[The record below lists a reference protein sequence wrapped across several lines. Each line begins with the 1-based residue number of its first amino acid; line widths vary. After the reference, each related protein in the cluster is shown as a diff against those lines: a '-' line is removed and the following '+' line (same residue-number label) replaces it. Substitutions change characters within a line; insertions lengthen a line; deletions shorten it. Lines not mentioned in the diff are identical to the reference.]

1 MPGPSEKTI
10 RRLFAM
16 SGNMCAF
23 PGCAT
28 PIFEESTTLT
38 GEICHIRAQ
47 SPGGPRFDATQ
58 TEEARHAYDNLI
70 LLCRRHHKVVD
81 SESGNYPV
89 DALAAIKAIREAQLG
104 RPERDIDTAFAKLLI
119 NAMPRVEISNN
130 SGHVVLDSPGAIV
143 AGTVNMR
150 GRAKAPKFQTPP
162 GTIGAD
168 QDATRYVHYLIKR
181 YNEFASADTS
191 RATKFA
197 HGAISKNIEA
207 RFGASWRELSM
218 QSFTEVCQYLQD
230 RISKTRVA
238 KSNAAKGHRSFST
251 FETYLR
257 EKSRAR

>member
-23 PGCAT
+23 PGCSA
-28 PIFEESTTLT
+28 PIFEESATVT

-58 TEEARHAYDNLI
+58 TEEARQTYDNLI

-81 SESGNYPV
+81 SEPKLYPADV
-89 DALAAIKAIREAQLG
+89 LAEVKAIRASQLG
-104 RPERDIDTAFAKLLI
+104 RPERDMDAVFAKLLI
-119 NAMPRVEISNN
+119 NAMPLVEISNN
-130 SGHVVLDSPGAIV
+130 TGHVVMDSPGAIV
-143 AGTVNMR
+143 AGIVNLR
-150 GRAKAPKFQTPP
+150 ARAKAPKFQTPL

-191 RATKFA
+191 RATKFSY
-197 HGAISKNIEA
+197 GAISKNIESK
-207 RFGASWRELSM
+207 FGASWRELSM
-218 QSFTEVCQYLQD
+218 RSFTEVCAYLQD

-251 FETYLR
+251 VEIYLR
-257 EKSRAR
+257 EKPRAR

>member
-81 SESGNYPV
+81 SEPGIYPV

-104 RPERDIDTAFAKLLI
+104 RPERDMDTAFAQLLI

-130 SGHVVLDSPGAIV
+130 SGHVVLNSPGAIV
-143 AGTVNMR
+143 AGTVNMS
-150 GRAKAPKFQTPP
+150 GVAP
-162 GTIGAD
+162 
-168 QDATRYVHYLIKR
+168 V
-181 YNEFASADTS
+181 
-191 RATKFA
+191 
-197 HGAISKNIEA
+197 
-207 RFGASWRELSM
+207 
-218 QSFTEVCQYLQD
+218 
-230 RISKTRVA
+230 
-238 KSNAAKGHRSFST
+238 
-251 FETYLR
+251 
-257 EKSRAR
+257 